1 MKARTLKAAGLSSL
15 IWCVGRAGSELKNR
29 TCPDSAL
36 MKARTLKAAGL
47 SSLIWCVG
55 RAGSE
60 LKIRK
65 RVTGLVE
72 LDQFKYTLNTYREPF
87 VELRDSL

>member
-1 MKARTLKAAGLSSL
+1 MKARTRKATGLSSL
-15 IWCVGRAGSELKNR
+15 IWRA
-29 TCPDSAL
+29 D
-36 MKARTLKAAGL
+36 
-47 SSLIWCVG
+47 

>member
-1 MKARTLKAAGLSSL
+1 MRNLKNSNCPNSTLMDVWTPKAAGHPSL
-15 IWCVGRAGSELKNR
+15 VLCADRAV
-29 TCPDSAL
+29 A
-36 MKARTLKAAGL
+36 
-47 SSLIWCVG
+47 
-55 RAGSE
+55 E

-65 RVTGLVE
+65 KVTGLVE

>member
-1 MKARTLKAAGLSSL
+1 MIHVHAAAARNINSAADARKYKELKNSICLKGALMKVRTLYEAGLSSL
-15 IWCVGRAGSELKNR
+15 
-29 TCPDSAL
+29 T
-36 MKARTLKAAGL
+36 
-47 SSLIWCVG
+47 WCVG